1 MNGREIFTAAGRSFA
16 LQDIA
21 ATLVK
26 RIDVYKTRAA
36 DQIETGLAGQI
47 DVQTRRPFDFDG
59 FALSATGRGIYN
71 ETSDTLNPN
80 LSLLVSDRWETGIGD
95 IGLMVNGSYARTK
108 YRDMS
113 ITAGALV
120 PFATTGNLPQGSGAA
135 NICNPSNTG
144 NWTPLDRIFPT
155 DCRAPNLST
164 AEHWKGVVEGN
175 RDSVRVESGGRGTPK
190 QKTKSK

>member
-1 MNGREIFTAAGRSFA
+1 M
-16 LQDIA
+16 
-21 ATLVK
+21 
-26 RIDVYKTRAA
+26 RISDWSSDVCSS
-36 DQIETGLAGQI
+36 DL
-47 DVQTRRPFDFDG
+47 QTRRPFDFDG

-120 PFATTGNLPQGSGAA
+120 PFATTGNLPQGSR
-135 NICNPSNTG
+135 SE
-144 NWTPLDRIFPT
+144 
-155 DCRAPNLST
+155 
-164 AEHWKGVVEGN
+164 EHTSEL
-175 RDSVRVESGGRGTPK
+175 
-190 QKTKSK
+190 Q

>member
-1 MNGREIFTAAGRSFA
+1 MIRRPPRSTRT
-16 LQDIA
+16 D
-21 ATLVK
+21 TLFPYTTLF
-26 RIDVYKTRAA
+26 RS
-36 DQIETGLAGQI
+36 QIETGLAGQI

-113 ITAGALV
+113 ITTGALGR
-120 PFATTGNLPQGSGAA
+120 FAPPAHRPRE
-135 NICNPSNTG
+135 I
-144 NWTPLDRIFPT
+144 
-155 DCRAPNLST
+155 
-164 AEHWKGVVEGN
+164 
-175 RDSVRVESGGRGTPK
+175 GRHPD
-190 QKTKSK
+190 

>member
-1 MNGREIFTAAGRSFA
+1 MNGREVFTAAGRSVA

-21 ATLVK
+21 ATLGK
-26 RIDVYKTRAA
+26 RIDGYKTRAA

-108 YRDMS
+108 YRDIS
-113 ITAGALV
+113 IPPGALG
-120 PFATTGNLPQGSGAA
+120 PFTNSANLPLVGSAA
-135 NICNPSNTG
+135 
-144 NWTPLDRIFPT
+144 
-155 DCRAPNLST
+155 
-164 AEHWKGVVEGN
+164 
-175 RDSVRVESGGRGTPK
+175 GR
-190 QKTKSK
+190 